1 MSVTIVDGPAIVA
14 GYPYRL
20 QIEAETPLFPHDA
33 VFAAE
38 VRARV
43 SAASVIA
50 TLTTANGGL
59 LRVSDTVLELAI
71 APEVTTGL
79 GAGSVILDVVRTD
92 LIPPRHLAFFLEIP
106 VVLPVTRGMLL

>member
-1 MSVTIVDGPAIVA
+1 MSVTVIDGPAIVA

-20 QIEAETPLFPHDA
+20 QIEADAALFPEGA
-33 VFAAE
+33 VFVAE
-38 VRARV
+38 IRAKV

-71 APEVTTGL
+71 APEASASL
-79 GAGSVILDVVRTD
+79 GAGSVILDVVRSD
-92 LIPPRHLAFFLEIP
+92 LIPPRYLSFFLEIP
-106 VVLPVTRGMLL
+106 VVLPVTRGALS